1 MSSVAGQL
9 RRSLT
14 EISGTIGDVI
24 IIVIIIAVIAF
35 VVKLAG
41 GISSLVGS
49 LTGGTLGGGTTGGG
63 TTTAGGTTQGG
74 TMPQS
79 GIVYGVGIGTTNP
92 VTGLYQGTPH
102 GFTFQPASVAS
113 QVQQA
118 IAPTYT
124 PQSTVYFGNP
134 VSSIMSSN
142 PIVTAYQNPYVP
154 VISPIYKTAPFPS
167 YSAPPAVVFAPTG
180 NPPPQGP
187 TPGILKYFQ

>member
-49 LTGGTLGGGTTGGG
+49 LTGGTLG
-63 TTTAGGTTQGG
+63 GGTTQGG